1 MKGKAPVI
9 LGVIFVLIILAVLIY
24 TTIGLSVA
32 KVEVCMEFNGRTNC
46 GTASGQTKEFALRTA
61 TANACALI
69 SGGVGDTIACEQK
82 APASVKWIK

>member
-1 MKGKAPVI
+1 MKGKTPVI
-9 LGVIFVLIILAVLIY
+9 LGVIFVLIVLVVIVY

-46 GTASGQTKEFALRTA
+46 GTAAGQTKEYALRTA

-82 APASVKWIK
+82 KPVSVKWIK